1 MNNYPE
7 WWNDTI
13 TVFNKHTDRTTD
25 LVTWHK
31 TIIHDCFWK
40 EAGVKVLVGT
50 TLIDTNSVIC
60 RIRVS
65 ENFIDTMTWKTTP
78 VESLSGHFTLQPGD
92 IIVKGEVPDT
102 IDEYVSGQ
110 RASDLMEKY
119 DDCLTIDM
127 ATVNVGGGRGNEHYL
142 VKFNTKAKK
151 L

>member
-13 TVFNKHTDRTTD
+13 TLYNKHTDPTTD
-25 LVTWHK
+25 LVVWKK
-31 TIIHDCFWK
+31 TVISDCFWK

-60 RIRVS
+60 RIRVND
-65 ENFIDTMTWKTTP
+65 NFVDTLTWKNLP
-78 VESLSGHFTLQPGD
+78 QDGLGSYFTLQPGD
-92 IIVKGEVPDT
+92 IIVKGVVSDT
-102 IDEYVSGQ
+102 IDEYIKGQ

-119 DDCLTIDM
+119 DNCLSIDM